1 MKTATLTIELNGKVL
16 NTQTYKYKSVTS
28 LNKRINSITT
38 NLNEMFTRVHKQVA
52 TFNLAK

>member
-16 NTQTYKYKSVTS
+16 NTQTYKYKSVLA

-38 NLNEMFTRVHKQVA
+38 NLNELFTKMHKQVV
-52 TFNLAK
+52 TFNLTK